1 MTKINIVYDDMY
13 CDADIVAVPDEIADH
28 LGDLVSMFLD
38 WSPPENDNDYWKTI
52 NGKKYLS
59 IETIGFVKWL
69 NNYHCKTMKEKA
81 YIVVQNTNYC
91 SDYNIIEF

>member
-52 NGKKYLS
+52 NGK
-59 IETIGFVKWL
+59 
-69 NNYHCKTMKEKA
+69 
-81 YIVVQNTNYC
+81 
-91 SDYNIIEF
+91 NICQ